1 MADQLASQQQHTN
14 LDDLEAI
21 FQVGV
26 ALDDRPAL
34 VCHCDADG
42 ENNAVVAA
50 AGCTSPLLAV
60 NPNSC
65 LQTIL
70 PRFGSHQGVEMI
82 HGVSL
87 AEKEA
92 LTVLNHYGC
101 SMC

>member
-1 MADQLASQQQHTN
+1 MQFKS
-14 LDDLEAI
+14 
-21 FQVGV
+21 
-26 ALDDRPAL
+26 PAL
-34 VCHCDADG
+34 VRHCDGDG

-50 AGCTSPLLAV
+50 AAGCTSPLLAA

-87 AEKEA
+87 VEKEA
-92 LTVLNHYGC
+92 LTVLNHYGY